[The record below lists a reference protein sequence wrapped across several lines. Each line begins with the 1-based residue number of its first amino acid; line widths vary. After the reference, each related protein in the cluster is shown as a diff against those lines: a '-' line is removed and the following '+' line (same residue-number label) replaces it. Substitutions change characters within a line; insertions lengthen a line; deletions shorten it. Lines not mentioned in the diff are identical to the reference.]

1 MHIIRAPRDCVPCFS
16 QESMD
21 KDMRV
26 GAVSIKQWDGAHL
39 VRGLMSN
46 QIPGRPT
53 TGGVPTRLSRVDM
66 YPN

>member
-1 MHIIRAPRDCVPCFS
+1 
-16 QESMD
+16 MD